1 MLNAEIDV
9 LRTMGVEFRCGVE
22 VGKDVTIQELR
33 DQGYKAFYLAI
44 GLQDGRKAGVPG
56 EDAQGV
62 ESGVSFL
69 KRICND
75 NTLRLTGDV
84 VVVGGGNVAVDVA
97 RTAVRAASGKVTM
110 LCLEGA
116 DEMPAADDEVKEARA
131 EGIEVMNGWGPKE
144 ILTENGKVVGVVFKK
159 CTRVYDEQHRFSPL
173 YDESETIT
181 VPCENVL
188 QAIGQA
194 AVWGDLLKGT
204 KVELRRNGTVVAD
217 PVTFETAEPDI
228 FAGGDIEH
236 GARFAIDAIADGKKA
251 CESMHR
257 FVHPGQSMTIARDL
271 REFKELDKDDIRLP
285 DYDHAKRQ
293 IPGETG
299 VVPKTTFSDT
309 RLPFTEEQVKAEAN
323 RCLSCG
329 ASVVDYNRCI
339 GCGLCTTRC
348 EFDAIH
354 LTRALPEASTMI
366 RCEDKMGKV
375 GAYAIKRAGKILFGK
390 KEPTEWIPE

>member
-1 MLNAEIDV
+1 
-9 LRTMGVEFRCGVE
+9 
-22 VGKDVTIQELR
+22 
-33 DQGYKAFYLAI
+33 
-44 GLQDGRKAGVPG
+44 
-56 EDAQGV
+56 
-62 ESGVSFL
+62 
-69 KRICND
+69 
-75 NTLRLTGDV
+75 
-84 VVVGGGNVAVDVA
+84 
-97 RTAVRAASGKVTM
+97 
-110 LCLEGA
+110 
-116 DEMPAADDEVKEARA
+116 
-131 EGIEVMNGWGPKE
+131 
-144 ILTENGKVVGVVFKK
+144 ILTENGKVTGVVFKK
-159 CTRVYDEQHRFSPL
+159 CTRVYDAEHRFSPL
-173 YDESETIT
+173 YDENETIT

-194 AVWGDLLKGT
+194 AVWGDLLKDT
-204 KVELRRNGTVVAD
+204 KVELRKNGTVVAD
-217 PVTFETAEPDI
+217 PVTFETAEADI

-271 REFKELDKDDIRLP
+271 REFKELDKENIQLP

-293 IPGETG
+293 VPGETG

-354 LTRALPEASTMI
+354 LTRDLPEASTMI